1 MHTYDDDND
10 NDGVDNGGSYG
21 DKIKGDN
28 GDDQSF
34 GHPRKL
40 WGQRVE
46 LSRGGNN

>member
-10 NDGVDNGGSYG
+10 NDGDE
-21 DKIKGDN
+21 IKGDD

-34 GHPRKL
+34 GRPRKL

-46 LSRGGNN
+46 LSCGGNN